1 MRGLATLRAYRREDA
16 QEQTLADVGE
26 RYRAE
31 TMATLRIA
39 FLSALVL
46 ELCAMIGTALVAATI
61 GVQLV
66 GGTSGCRP
74 A

>member
-1 MRGLATLRAYRREDA
+1 MLER
-16 QEQTLADVGE
+16 VGE

-31 TMATLRIA
+31 TMGTLRIA

-61 GVQLV
+61 GVQLD
-66 GGTSGCRP
+66 GGHLACRP
-74 A
+74 G